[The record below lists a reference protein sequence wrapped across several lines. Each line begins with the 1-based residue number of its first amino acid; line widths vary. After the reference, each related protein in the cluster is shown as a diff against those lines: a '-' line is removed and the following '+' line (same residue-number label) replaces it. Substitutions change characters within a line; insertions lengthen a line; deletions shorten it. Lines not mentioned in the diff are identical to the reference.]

1 MRQSRWGIFW
11 PSGVADVD
19 GHTGFSVPLPE
30 RFRPR
35 NLDEYVGQEHLLG
48 PNGPIRLL
56 INSNSLRSC
65 ILYGPPGV
73 GKTTLVR
80 LMGVSS
86 GRELLEINAVT
97 SKVSDLKAMVDRALS
112 LKSMGFDPPIAFV
125 DEIYHF
131 NSQQQNVLLPSVEA
145 GHMVLVGT
153 TTENPWFE
161 INKTLLSRMLV
172 YQLKPLGE
180 HEVVKVLRLALE
192 DQDRGLGRLGLSAD
206 DGVLYVVAESSSG
219 DLRQALLKLEAVAL
233 SAAAMGSSSIE
244 KEHVTS
250 FAGSAFKRY
259 DKKGDGHYNL
269 ISAFIKSVRGSDP
282 DAAVYW
288 LARMLESGEDPR
300 FIARRI
306 CVLAAE
312 DVGLADPMG
321 LVLAEAAASAF
332 DRVGLPEGDM
342 ILAEAAIYLA
352 AAPKSNRAYQA
363 IRSARKAVED
373 GDFMEV
379 PDNLVP
385 GSKSYRYPHD
395 DPKGWV
401 PASYLP
407 EPRRFYRPT
416 SRGVEGRMRE
426 RLRGLWRRFNED

>member
-1 MRQSRWGIFW
+1 MEK
-11 PSGVADVD
+11 
-19 GHTGFSVPLPE
+19 GFKVPLPE

-35 NLDEYVGQEHLLG
+35 SLDEYVGQEHLLG
-48 PNGPIRLL
+48 PEGPLGLL
-56 INSNSLRSC
+56 IRTNSIRSC

-80 LMGVSS
+80 LMGSAT

-97 SKVSDLKAMVDRALS
+97 SKLSDLRALADRAVS
-112 LKSMGFDPPIAFV
+112 LLSMGFDPPIAFV

-131 NSQQQNVLLPSVEA
+131 NSQQQNVLLPFVES
-145 GHMVLVGT
+145 GQMVLVGT

-172 YQLKPLGE
+172 YQMKPLE
-180 HEVVKVLRLALE
+180 DSHVLLVLQRALE
-192 DQDRGLGRLGLSAD
+192 DQERGLGRLGLSATKEAL
-206 DGVLYVVAESSSG
+206 GALASSSSG
-219 DLRQALLKLEAVAL
+219 DLRQALLRLEGVAL
-233 SAAAMGSSSIE
+233 GVAAMGGSSIRE
-244 KEHVTS
+244 EHVFA
-250 FAGSAFKRY
+250 FAGSSFRRY
-259 DKKGDGHYNL
+259 DRKGDQHYNL

-282 DAAVYW
+282 DGAVYW

-306 CVLAAE
+306 CILAAE
-312 DVGLADPMG
+312 EVGLADPMG

-342 ILAEAAIYLA
+342 LLAEAVIYLA
-352 AAPKSNRAYQA
+352 AAPKSNKAYEA

-373 GDFMEV
+373 GDLMDV
-379 PDNLVP
+379 PEHLIP
-385 GSKSYRYPHD
+385 GSASYVYPHG
-395 DPKGWV
+395 DPRGWV

-416 SRGVEGRMRE
+416 DRGMEARIKD
-426 RLRGLWRRFNED
+426 RLRRLWRRFGEE